1 MRGKLLFKTILIVL
15 LVAWALYALWPTGRL
30 YTLTADQKAE
40 YASSGRLIPIMNKSV
55 RLGLDLQGGM
65 YVTLEVDLPTLIQ
78 QLAKVQDETLNRLIE
93 SSKQEM
99 NVSSEDFLV
108 ILNRHFV
115 KENIPFNRYWGEYGD
130 SNAKILDYLN
140 KQASEAMNRSL
151 EILRN
156 RVDQFGVSEPS
167 IQHMGTTRI
176 LIELP
181 GISDTE
187 QAKNLIGK
195 TALLEF
201 AMLKD
206 QSVFGET
213 IDRIDKT
220 VAADRKGPAAK
231 AATEEPAAKEAD
243 RKDVRDTQDKA
254 ISVGELFGESGA
266 AGEAGGDTSV
276 VVDEGTFEENPFIAL
291 LRNTQSGHEVSVPIE
306 NVKVVDRILAREDVQ
321 NCIPP
326 DAQLLWSSET
336 HNVGDKVFRELYLV
350 KKEAELTGKYLTN
363 AQVTIGQDV
372 QSAGRPEVNFELNRQ
387 GARIFSRVSGAN
399 IGKRLAIVLDK
410 RVVSAPTI
418 QTKIPDGRG
427 RITGIGDMQEAKM
440 MQIVLRAGA
449 LPAPVSIIEERVI
462 GPSLGLDS
470 ITKGAWSALIGAV
483 LVVIF
488 MLVYYRGAGIIA
500 NIALFLNI
508 LILIAALAQ
517 FRFTLTMPG
526 IAGIVLTIGMAVDA
540 NVLIFERIREELT
553 AGKTVRAAI
562 EAGYTKAFT
571 AIADANVTTILTVV
585 VLYYFGTS
593 AIRGFAVTLMIGLV
607 VNLFTAIVVTRTIY
621 DHITSRFTLTK
632 LSI

>member
-1 MRGKLLFKTILIVL
+1 MRGKLLAKTILIVL
-15 LVAWALYALWPTGRL
+15 LVAWALYALWPTYKL
-30 YTLTADQKAE
+30 YSLSSDQKAE
-40 YASSGRLIPIMNKSV
+40 YASAGRLIPLMNKSV

-78 QLAKVQDETLNRLIE
+78 QLAKIQDETLLRLIRE
-93 SSKQEM
+93 SKQEM
-99 NVSSEDFLV
+99 NISSEDFLV
-108 ILNRHFV
+108 ILNRHLV
-115 KENIPFNRYWGEYGD
+115 KENVPFNRYWGEYGD

-140 KQASEAMNRSL
+140 KQATDAMNRSL

-156 RVDQFGVSEPS
+156 RVDEFGVSEPS
-167 IQHMGTTRI
+167 IQHVGTTRI

-195 TALLEF
+195 TAMLEF

-206 QSVFGET
+206 ANIFSET
-213 IDRIDKT
+213 IDQIDKV
-220 VAADRKGPAAK
+220 VAEDRKSPGKK
-231 AATEEPAAKEAD
+231 AAPAP
-243 RKDVRDTQDKA
+243 KDTVQKAAQDTKDKA
-254 ISVGELFGESGA
+254 ITVGELFGEA
-266 AGEAGGDTSV
+266 EPAGNAGPDTSV
-276 VVDEGTFEENPFIAL
+276 VVDESTFDENPFIAL
-291 LRNTQSGHEVSVPIE
+291 LRNTQGGHEVSVPIE
-306 NVKVVDRILAREDVQ
+306 NVTAVDRIIAREDVQ
-321 NCIPP
+321 KCLPP
-326 DAQLLWSSET
+326 DARLLWSSET

-350 KKEAELTGKYLTN
+350 KKDAELTGKYLTN

-399 IGKRLAIVLDK
+399 LGKRLAIILDS

-427 RITGIGDMQEAKM
+427 RITGIGEMAEAKM
-440 MQIVLRAGA
+440 MSIVLRAGA

-470 ITKGAWSALIGAV
+470 ITKGLWSGLIASI
-483 LVVIF
+483 LVVLF
-488 MLVYYRGAGIIA
+488 MVFYYRAAGLIA
-500 NIALFLNI
+500 DFALFLNI
-508 LILIAALAQ
+508 LILIAVLAQ

-562 EAGYTKAFT
+562 EAGYHKAFT
-571 AIADANVTTILTVV
+571 AIADSNVTTILSAV
-585 VLYYFGTS
+585 VLYYFGT
-593 AIRGFAVTLMIGLV
+593 AAVKGFSITLMIGLII
-607 VNLFTAIVVTRTIY
+607 NLFTSVVVTHVVY
-621 DHITSRFTLTK
+621 DQITSRRTLTK

>member
-15 LVAWALYALWPTGRL
+15 LIAWALYALWPTFRL

-40 YASSGRLIPIMNKSV
+40 YTSSGRLIPIMNKSV

-78 QLAKVQDETLNRLIE
+78 QLAKVQDETLNRVIE
-93 SSKQEM
+93 ASKQEM
-99 NVSSEDFLV
+99 NVSSEDFLI

-130 SNAKILDYLN
+130 SNAKILDYLG

-206 QSVFGET
+206 ATVFGET
-213 IDRIDKT
+213 IDRIDRV
-220 VAADRKGPAAK
+220 VAADRRGPAAK
-231 AATEEPAAKEAD
+231 TAAAGPVEPQTD
-243 RKDVRDTQDKA
+243 RKAAQDTRDKA
-254 ISVGELFGESGA
+254 ISVGELFGESETA
-266 AGEAGGDTSV
+266 ADAGEDTSV
-276 VVDEGTFEENPFIAL
+276 VVDEGMFEENPFIAL
-291 LRNTQSGHEVSVPIE
+291 LRNTRSGHEVSVPIE
-306 NVKVVDRILAREDVQ
+306 NVGAVDRLLAREDVR

-326 DAQLLWSSET
+326 DAHLLWSSET

-399 IGKRLAIVLDK
+399 IGKRLAIILDK

-440 MQIVLRAGA
+440 MSIVLRAGA
-449 LPAPVSIIEERVI
+449 LPAPVSIIEERII

-470 ITKGAWSALIGAV
+470 ITKGSWSALIAAV
-483 LVVIF
+483 LVVVF
-488 MLVYYRGAGIIA
+488 MIVYYRGAGLIA
-500 NIALFLNI
+500 NVALFLNI
-508 LILIAALAQ
+508 LLLVAALAQ

-571 AIADANVTTILTVV
+571 AIADANVTTILTGF